1 MRAYRLLPEVLV
13 RPVAW
18 GLPFLELALA
28 VLLLA
33 GIANRIA
40 GAASAGLLVVFML
53 GIASAWAR
61 GLQIDCGCFS
71 AGGPDA
77 SAGTTRYLGEL
88 LRDGGLLV
96 CAYLVWRAPEPPG
109 PGPRA
114 RPEHRHGRSMSNRRT
129 TTTPRTRTKTTRP
142 GSKPPARR
150 QRRSIPAGWV
160 VGISIQALRDSSTG
174 ELAVPAHALGPA
186 NGEVFG
192 QASAPVT
199 VEEFGDFQ
207 CPNCAAFEATVGP
220 TIRRL
225 VDQGKIRFV
234 YHPMAFL
241 GPESVAAANAATFAG
256 DQGKFWPYHDLLFS
270 QQAAENS
277 GFLST
282 DQLLRFGERV
292 GASDSRFTG
301 CVKDDTYV
309 PWVHQVTDEASQ
321 RGVNATPAI
330 LVNGRVEPAA
340 TTVQGLLAAVAA
352 ASR

>member
-1 MRAYRLLPEVLV
+1 MGPTMPALGAAVTSDQRRRRQGWLDWAGTLSRAGLAVVWIWAGLAKLTDPNGAVLSVRAYWLLPDVLV

-77 SAGTTRYLGEL
+77 SAG
-88 LRDGGLLV
+88 
-96 CAYLVWRAPEPPG
+96 
-109 PGPRA
+109 
-114 RPEHRHGRSMSNRRT
+114 
-129 TTTPRTRTKTTRP
+129 
-142 GSKPPARR
+142 
-150 QRRSIPAGWV
+150 
-160 VGISIQALRDSSTG
+160 
-174 ELAVPAHALGPA
+174 
-186 NGEVFG
+186 
-192 QASAPVT
+192 
-199 VEEFGDFQ
+199 
-207 CPNCAAFEATVGP
+207 CAAFEATVGP

-241 GPESVAAANAATFAG
+241 GPESIAAANAATCAG

-282 DQLLRFGERV
+282 DHLLRFGEQV

-301 CVKDDTYV
+301 CVKDDSYV
-309 PWVHQVTDEASQ
+309 PWVHRVTDQASR
-321 RGVNATPAI
+321 RGVNATPTI
-330 LVNGRVEPAA
+330 LINGRVEPTA
-340 TTVQGLLAAVAA
+340 TTAQGLLAAVAA